1 MPLTSPAPGLSDDAS
16 GLRDHAYD
24 WALVDVET
32 SGLIARRDR
41 VLSVAV
47 VTLGPDGE
55 PTGEFSTLLNPG
67 CDPGPVEVHGLTAER
82 LRGAPG
88 FDQVAGRIGAMLQGR
103 VLVAHNAQFDYDF
116 LAHEFARV
124 RMWLP
129 VTQRLCTL
137 ALNRRVDPPTEDLT
151 LDSLAAHYGVPRRQA
166 HDALDDTRV
175 LAGVLRASLRE
186 AARLDLPL
194 PLVACPPRQDP
205 RFTPQPPK
213 TACAYRNPGRL
224 VPGGPLRQGMKIA
237 ITGQTT
243 TSRAELVGRSVAAG
257 LNVMSS
263 VSRHTSALVTNDAA
277 SDSAKARRALAEN
290 VPVIDERTFL
300 RLLDDV
306 RPGTPHER
314 TTPAAVPS
322 PRSEAAAS
330 PRPAAAPSPSPATAS
345 SPSPATAPCPRPEA
359 AASPRSAA
367 APSPRSAAAPCPS
380 PVADP
385 SAGPAAVPSA
395 HSGVVPSPR
404 PEADPPAHSG
414 VDTSPRPAADPA
426 GPAAPSAHSAAVP
439 SSRPEA
445 APPGREPQRPAG
457 EVRKQ
462 PRRPRPAPDGPLA
475 GRRVLVLGGTHPAAA
490 AARSRI
496 VELGGAAAIN
506 LSASVTDVV
515 LLDGRDADR
524 RMRRI
529 VSLAIPTH
537 DAPWLAAPDIAPV
550 PRPAGGR
557 EAAHVLPRGGVVDI
571 PAGSAPGTRW
581 TVTASWAQQTACEI
595 DVVAFVV
602 DEDEQVSFDEDF
614 VFYGAPENPGGTV
627 RLLGDGPTEQTVSI
641 DLAALPPSSRKVVV
655 AAAIDGAPT
664 FGDVGAIHVTA
675 GPGTSAAP
683 LVQATLDAATTERTM
698 LLTELYRRG
707 PLWRLR
713 AVGQGYDHGLAA
725 LARGYGV
732 DIAD

>member
-1 MPLTSPAPGLSDDAS
+1 MSLTSPAPGLSDDAS

-237 ITGQTT
+237 VTGQTT

-257 LNVMSS
+257 LNIMSS

-314 TTPAAVPS
+314 TAPAAVPS
-322 PRSEAAAS
+322 PRPEAAAS
-330 PRPAAAPSPSPATAS
+330 PSPAAAS
-345 SPSPATAPCPRPEA
+345 SPSPATAPSPRSA
-359 AASPRSAA
+359 AVPSPRSAA
-367 APSPRSAAAPCPS
+367 APSPS

-395 HSGVVPSPR
+395 HSGMVPSPR
-404 PEADPPAHSG
+404 PEADPPVHSG
-414 VDTSPRPAADPA
+414 VDPSPRPEADPA
-426 GPAAPSAHSAAVP
+426 GPAAPAAHAAAVP

-462 PRRPRPAPDGPLA
+462 PRRPRPAPDGPLT

-515 LLDGRDADR
+515 LLDGSDADR

-571 PAGSAPGTRW
+571 PDGSAPGTRW
-581 TVTASWAQQTACEI
+581 TVTVSWAQQTACEI

-627 RLLGDGPTEQTVSI
+627 RLLGDGPTE
-641 DLAALPPSSRKVVV
+641 
-655 AAAIDGAPT
+655 
-664 FGDVGAIHVTA
+664 
-675 GPGTSAAP
+675 
-683 LVQATLDAATTERTM
+683 
-698 LLTELYRRG
+698 
-707 PLWRLR
+707 
-713 AVGQGYDHGLAA
+713 
-725 LARGYGV
+725 
-732 DIAD
+732 